1 MTNASHSWVQWQ
13 TKGHE
18 RQNKIAEAQTRARA
32 DASGAQARFGCA
44 SNMILSIC
52 GKACAFKYSTLCKEN
67 QITEQI
73 YRKSL
78 TFFSP

>member
-1 MTNASHSWVQWQ
+1 MRATAGFSGKP
-13 TKGHE
+13 KGM
-18 RQNKIAEAQTRARA
+18 KDKTRLQKHKLEQ
-32 DASGAQARFGCA
+32 GQMQVVAQARFGCA

>member
-32 DASGAQARFGCA
+32 DASGGTGP
-44 SNMILSIC
+44 I
-52 GKACAFKYSTLCKEN
+52 
-67 QITEQI
+67 
-73 YRKSL
+73 
-78 TFFSP
+78 

>member
-32 DASGAQARFGCA
+32 DASGGTGP
-44 SNMILSIC
+44 IW
-52 GKACAFKYSTLCKEN
+52 LCL
-67 QITEQI
+67 QHDTFYLWQSMCIQVFD
-73 YRKSL
+73 SL
-78 TFFSP
+78 